1 MRLSFYGRLSL
12 GAVFTVQDSKERFSS
27 RVEDYNKYR
36 PSYPP
41 EVITLLKSKYSLNSD
56 HTIADIG
63 SGTGISSELFL
74 KNGNTV
80 YAIEPNQDMRLQA
93 ERNLTTFPGFKSI
106 NGQAEATTLAPQSA
120 DFIVAAQAF
129 HWFNLNPTRAE
140 FHRIKKPSGFVVVLF
155 NDRLTQGSEF
165 AERYEQMMN
174 EFGTDYKDIEHK
186 NREIKLQKYKE
197 FFKSYEEFEF
207 PYSQHLNYSS
217 LLGRTKSSS
226 YTPKTEHPE
235 FLLMQARLESIFK
248 GCAID
253 GLVDMKYVTQVLVA
267 PELRVEMA

>member
-1 MRLSFYGRLSL
+1 MRLSLFGRLSL

-41 EVITLLKSKYSLNSD
+41 EVITLLKSKYFLNSE

-80 YAIEPNQDMRLQA
+80 YAVEPNQDMRLQA
-93 ERNLTTFPGFKSI
+93 EQNLTTYLGFKSI
-106 NGQAEATTLAPQSA
+106 NGQSEATTLAPQSA
-120 DFIVAAQAF
+120 DFIIAAQAF
-129 HWFNLNPTRAE
+129 HWFNLIPTRAE
-140 FHRIKKPSGFVVVLF
+140 FQRIKKPSGYVVILF

-165 AERYEQMMN
+165 AEGYEKMMN
-174 EFGTDYKDIEHK
+174 EFGIDYKEIKHK
-186 NREIKLQKYKE
+186 NREIKLQKYIE

-226 YTPKTEHPE
+226 YTPKIDQPN

-248 GCAID
+248 DCAVD
-253 GLVDMKYVTQVLVA
+253 SHVDMKYVTQVLVA
-267 PELRVEMA
+267 PTLRV